1 MVDEA
6 DGIRGVTTVLGIHVV
21 NVNINS
27 VYVPRRINSTGA
39 KSHIVLVP
47 PVVIV
52 TCLFSYV

>member
-6 DGIRGVTTVLGIHVV
+6 DGTRGVITVISIHVV